1 MEADIFE
8 AAWSLWN
15 LESSL
20 TEALLMVAVQ
30 SLRNENIQ
38 RFNHLRVPTDFD
50 PEFKPSKQDPLAMNS
65 TRTENVNVGWMFYR
79 MMEKERTLHLQ
90 CAPRGCPKYPNQLPP
105 RVHDSLQLGFSRK
118 KSVDNFGA
126 FLARNKSDNEGHVDG
141 NKHN

>member
-1 MEADIFE
+1 
-8 AAWSLWN
+8 
-15 LESSL
+15 
-20 TEALLMVAVQ
+20 
-30 SLRNENIQ
+30 
-38 RFNHLRVPTDFD
+38 
-50 PEFKPSKQDPLAMNS
+50 MNS
-65 TRTENVNVGWMFYR
+65 TRTNVENMNVGWIFYR